1 MEVMKALAE
10 VMEAFVE
17 VTFTEIFLKSSVEAS
32 MEHMEDMK
40 YLVIVNSIRASTKVC
55 TKAFM
60 EVTYTRACVGTF
72 MGVMETIVDVMET
85 FMEVTS
91 TEVVMKASVKV
102 SMKDMVYSK
111 ASVDINSLGASTKV
125 STKAS
130 MEVTSMKASIR
141 AFIGVM
147 DGVAEVMEAF
157 MEMTSTETFI
167 EASVEASM
175 EDIE

>member
-17 VTFTEIFLKSSVEAS
+17 VTFTEIFLKSSVEAP

-40 YLVIVNSIRASTKVC
+40 DLVIVSSTGASTKVC

-60 EVTYTRACVGTF
+60 EVTLTKACIETF
-72 MGVMETIVDVMET
+72 MGVMEAIVDVMET

-91 TEVVMKASVKV
+91 TEVVMEASVKV
-102 SMKDMVYSK
+102 AMKDMVYSK
-111 ASVDINSLGASTKV
+111 ASVEVLSMGASTKV

-141 AFIGVM
+141 AFIGVI
-147 DGVAEVMEAF
+147 DGFAEP
-157 MEMTSTETFI
+157 
-167 EASVEASM
+167 
-175 EDIE
+175 